1 MNKEINSHRVFE
13 SNSSSFTT
21 DSDIDLPKQNF
32 SAILNNPLSKNYL
45 SKLKQKI
52 KKPIVIPKNEF
63 KKEILKFSIID
74 IFQNDNLSD
83 NNISIKKEKEKEEQ
97 NKKHKKKKSV
107 KEKNDKSTTSSED
120 SSINQKTFQIK
131 DYINKNYDDYLK
143 ILNHDY
149 SSFHYNHYN
158 RMIFENNTLQEIKEE
173 MSSKNYISNS
183 EHVFDKIEPRFLVDE
198 RIYKLDEKLLQLSP
212 SELQFNICK
221 LIEQTGIIEIEL
233 ERINEYNY
241 KIRNYINNLEP
252 NLYKNITSF
261 YEIVKFLKVKNQ
273 SIKKNYILVSSK
285 LILKKNKQA
294 KLKKMKFIL
303 EQIKEFNDIYNNRE
317 INNLDKASKIIES
330 IPKLNIIKELRNN
343 IDLLIASKNDSLVEE
358 IEKLISD
365 SLNNLFTISE
375 ENNMNKGEYYKIDD
389 KLFSEINEFKINMK
403 PNLTLKINEINNI
416 SDIQEK
422 FFTASFSQYIKNKLL
437 ERFVEFNCDTLKSNI
452 LKILS
457 LKNKNEI
464 LYIFYLS
471 QFCQNEF
478 ELMKKIFNKNEN
490 NEFFNTLKTK
500 LIDNFTSIISQH
512 IKVIFD
518 EIKNYLNNVTEFL
531 VKNHLI
537 KEIFNNSI
545 LKNNLNIS
553 QRIEEYEE
561 KYIIEYSKEKENK
574 LIEGIK
580 FDNFIPLDNVPYTYQ
595 IYINKINDFNI
606 LKVGSYENTIKFFE
620 ITIDKEKENEKLSS
634 LQLPNNSQIKII
646 PTSFEIITY
655 TFETLKMLSSFS
667 INNYSKILISLSSI
681 LKLYAQ
687 LNKIIVIESK
697 GHLVSITQNE
707 ISICYYN
714 YILIQ
719 QLITIMYNNDTNK
732 FLNQFSGG
740 IFDKLY
746 NEINIIIVENEKS
759 LKIKIDQL
767 TQQSLQE
774 CIHNFV
780 KIISGKNYPIVN
792 NPELPIN
799 EFALSLIKIVKAIYR
814 ATINSFG
821 KEYIKEMLKKNLEN
835 FVNDIENKINNIIID
850 GDDEKKQFKKD
861 FVFIKKNID
870 NNIDDLNLENFK
882 NKITII
888 SKKFFPKE
896 KKKNKKHKEKGEE
909 KEDDK

>member
-1 MNKEINSHRVFE
+1 MNKEINSHRLIE

-173 MSSKNYISNS
+173 MSSKNYITNS

-261 YEIVKFLKVKNQ
+261 YEIVKILKVKNQ

-422 FFTASFSQYIKNKLL
+422 FFTASFSKYIKNKLL

-646 PTSFEIITY
+646 QTSFEIITY

>member
-83 NNISIKKEKEKEEQ
+83 NNITIKKEKEKEEQ

>member
-1 MNKEINSHRVFE
+1 MNKEINSHRVID
-13 SNSSSFTT
+13 SNSSSFNT

-52 KKPIVIPKNEF
+52 KKPKIIPKNEF
-63 KKEILKFSIID
+63 KKETLKFSIID
-74 IFQNDNLSD
+74 IFQNDNLIEYFS
-83 NNISIKKEKEKEEQ
+83 NKNEKEIEKKEQ

-107 KEKNDKSTTSSED
+107 KDKNDKSTTSSED
-120 SSINQKTFQIK
+120 STINQKTFQIK

-143 ILNHDY
+143 ILHHDY

-158 RMIFENNTLQEIKEE
+158 RMIYGNNYLQEIKEE
-173 MSSKNYISNS
+173 MNSKNYISNS
-183 EHVFDKIEPRFLVDE
+183 DHAFDKIEPRFLVDE

-241 KIRNYINNLEP
+241 KIRNYINNIQP
-252 NLYKNITSF
+252 NLYNNISSF
-261 YEIVKFLKVKNQ
+261 YEIVKDLKVKSQ
-273 SIKKNYILVSSK
+273 SIKKNFILVSSK
-285 LILKKNKQA
+285 LMLKKNKQV

-303 EQIKEFNDIYNNRE
+303 EQIKEFNNIYNNKE
-317 INNLDKASKIIES
+317 INNLDKASNIIES
-330 IPKLNIIKELRNN
+330 IPKLDVVKELRNN

-365 SLNNLFTISE
+365 SFNNLFTISE
-375 ENNMNKGEYYKIDD
+375 ENNMNKGEYYKMDN
-389 KLFSEINEFKINMK
+389 KLFTEIIDFRKNLKN
-403 PNLTLKINEINNI
+403 NLTLKINEISNI
-416 SDIQEK
+416 KDIQEK

-437 ERFVEFNCDTLKSNI
+437 ERFIEFNCDTLKSNI

-464 LYIFYLS
+464 LYVFYLQ
-471 QFCQNEF
+471 QFCQNQY
-478 ELMKKIFNKNEN
+478 ELMNRIFNKNDN
-490 NEFFNTLKTK
+490 NEFFNILKPK
-500 LIDNFTSIISQH
+500 LIEKFTLIISQH
-512 IKVIFD
+512 INVIFD

-553 QRIEEYEE
+553 QKIEEYEE
-561 KYIIEYSKEKENK
+561 KFILEYSKVKENK
-574 LIEGIK
+574 LKEGIK

-606 LKVGSYENTIKFFE
+606 LKVGSYENNIQFFE
-620 ITIDKEKENEKLSS
+620 ITINKDKENEKLSS
-634 LQLPNNSQIKII
+634 IQLPNNSQIKLI

-667 INNYSKILISLSSI
+667 INNYSKILISLSS
-681 LKLYAQ
+681 LYKLYAQ
-687 LNKIIVIESK
+687 LNKEIIIESK
-697 GHLVSITQNE
+697 GHLISITQNE

-719 QLITIMYNNDTNK
+719 QLITIIYNNDTNK

-746 NEINIIIVENEKS
+746 NELTIIIVENEKS
-759 LKIKIDQL
+759 LKNKINQL

-774 CIHNFV
+774 CIHKFI
-780 KIISGKNYPIVN
+780 KIINGKNYPIVN

-821 KEYIKEMLKKNLEN
+821 KEYIKDMLKKNLES
-835 FVNDIENKINNIIID
+835 FVNEIENKINDIIIE

-896 KKKNKKHKEKGEE
+896 KKKNKKNKE
-909 KEDDK
+909 KEDEK

>member
-1 MNKEINSHRVFE
+1 
-13 SNSSSFTT
+13 
-21 DSDIDLPKQNF
+21 
-32 SAILNNPLSKNYL
+32 
-45 SKLKQKI
+45 
-52 KKPIVIPKNEF
+52 
-63 KKEILKFSIID
+63 
-74 IFQNDNLSD
+74 
-83 NNISIKKEKEKEEQ
+83 
-97 NKKHKKKKSV
+97 
-107 KEKNDKSTTSSED
+107 
-120 SSINQKTFQIK
+120 
-131 DYINKNYDDYLK
+131 
-143 ILNHDY
+143 
-149 SSFHYNHYN
+149 
-158 RMIFENNTLQEIKEE
+158 
-173 MSSKNYISNS
+173 
-183 EHVFDKIEPRFLVDE
+183 
-198 RIYKLDEKLLQLSP
+198 
-212 SELQFNICK
+212 
-221 LIEQTGIIEIEL
+221 
-233 ERINEYNY
+233 
-241 KIRNYINNLEP
+241 
-252 NLYKNITSF
+252 
-261 YEIVKFLKVKNQ
+261 
-273 SIKKNYILVSSK
+273 
-285 LILKKNKQA
+285 
-294 KLKKMKFIL
+294 MKFIL

-437 ERFVEFNCDTLKSNI
+437 ERFVEFNCDILKSNI

-646 PTSFEIITY
+646 QTSFEIITY

-896 KKKNKKHKEKGEE
+896 KKKNKKHKGEE

>member
-1 MNKEINSHRVFE
+1 MNKEINSHRVID
-13 SNSSSFTT
+13 SNSSSFNT

-52 KKPIVIPKNEF
+52 KKPKIIPKNEF
-63 KKEILKFSIID
+63 KKETLKFSIID
-74 IFQNDNLSD
+74 IFQNDNLIEYFS
-83 NNISIKKEKEKEEQ
+83 NKNEKEIEKKEQ

-107 KEKNDKSTTSSED
+107 KDKNDKSTTSSED
-120 SSINQKTFQIK
+120 STINQKTFQIK

-143 ILNHDY
+143 ILHHDY

-158 RMIFENNTLQEIKEE
+158 RMIYGNNYLQEIKEE
-173 MSSKNYISNS
+173 MNSKNYISNS
-183 EHVFDKIEPRFLVDE
+183 DHAFDKIEPRFLVDE

-212 SELQFNICK
+212 SELQFNISK

-241 KIRNYINNLEP
+241 KIRNYINNIQP
-252 NLYKNITSF
+252 NLYNNISSF
-261 YEIVKFLKVKNQ
+261 YEIVKDLKVKSQ
-273 SIKKNYILVSSK
+273 SIKKNFILVSSK
-285 LILKKNKQA
+285 LMLKKNKQV

-303 EQIKEFNDIYNNRE
+303 EQIKEFNNIYNNKE
-317 INNLDKASKIIES
+317 INNLDKASNIIES
-330 IPKLNIIKELRNN
+330 IPKLDIVKELRNK

-365 SLNNLFTISE
+365 SFNNLFTISE
-375 ENNMNKGEYYKIDD
+375 ENNMNKGEYYKMDN
-389 KLFSEINEFKINMK
+389 KLFTEIIDFRKNLKN
-403 PNLTLKINEINNI
+403 NLTLKINEISNI
-416 SDIQEK
+416 KDIQEK

-437 ERFVEFNCDTLKSNI
+437 ERFIEFNCDTLKSNI

-464 LYIFYLS
+464 LYVFYLQ
-471 QFCQNEF
+471 QFCQNQY
-478 ELMKKIFNKNEN
+478 ELMNRIFNKNDN
-490 NEFFNTLKTK
+490 NEFFNILKPK
-500 LIDNFTSIISQH
+500 LIEKFTLIISQH
-512 IKVIFD
+512 INVIFD

-553 QRIEEYEE
+553 QKIEEYEE
-561 KYIIEYSKEKENK
+561 KFILEYSKVKENK
-574 LIEGIK
+574 LKEGIK

-606 LKVGSYENTIKFFE
+606 LKVGSYENNIQFFE
-620 ITIDKEKENEKLSS
+620 ITINKDKENEKLSS
-634 LQLPNNSQIKII
+634 IQLPNNSQIKLI

-667 INNYSKILISLSSI
+667 INNYSKILISLSS
-681 LKLYAQ
+681 LYKLYAQ
-687 LNKIIVIESK
+687 LNKEIIIESK
-697 GHLVSITQNE
+697 GHLISITQNE

-719 QLITIMYNNDTNK
+719 QLITIIYNNDTNK

-746 NEINIIIVENEKS
+746 NELTIIIVENEKS
-759 LKIKIDQL
+759 LKNKINQL

-774 CIHNFV
+774 CIHKFI
-780 KIISGKNYPIVN
+780 KIINGKNYPIVN

-821 KEYIKEMLKKNLEN
+821 KEYIKDMLKKNLES
-835 FVNDIENKINNIIID
+835 FVNEIENKINDIIIE

-896 KKKNKKHKEKGEE
+896 KKKNKKNKE
-909 KEDDK
+909 KEDEK

>member
-457 LKNKNEI
+457 IKNKNEI

-471 QFCQNEF
+471 QFCQNEI
-478 ELMKKIFNKNEN
+478 ELMKKIFNKNDN

-799 EFALSLIKIVKAIYR
+799 QFALSLIKIVKAIYR

>member
-457 LKNKNEI
+457 IKNKNEI

-471 QFCQNEF
+471 QFCQNEI
-478 ELMKKIFNKNEN
+478 ELMKKIFNKNDN

>member
-457 LKNKNEI
+457 IKNKNEI

>member
-83 NNISIKKEKEKEEQ
+83 NNITIKKEKEKEEQ

-261 YEIVKFLKVKNQ
+261 YEIVKILKVKNQ

-422 FFTASFSQYIKNKLL
+422 FFTASFSKYIKNKLL

-646 PTSFEIITY
+646 QTSFEIITY

>member
-1 MNKEINSHRVFE
+1 MNKEINSHRVID
-13 SNSSSFTT
+13 SNSSSFNT

-52 KKPIVIPKNEF
+52 KKPKIIPKNEF
-63 KKEILKFSIID
+63 KKETLKFSIID
-74 IFQNDNLSD
+74 IFQNDNLIEYFS
-83 NNISIKKEKEKEEQ
+83 NKNEKEIEKKEQ

-107 KEKNDKSTTSSED
+107 KDKNDKSTTSSED
-120 SSINQKTFQIK
+120 STINQKTFQIK

-143 ILNHDY
+143 ILHHDY

-158 RMIFENNTLQEIKEE
+158 RMIYGNNYLQEIKEE
-173 MSSKNYISNS
+173 MNSKNYISNS
-183 EHVFDKIEPRFLVDE
+183 DHAFDKIEPRFLVDE

-212 SELQFNICK
+212 SELQFNISK

-241 KIRNYINNLEP
+241 KIRNYINNIQP
-252 NLYKNITSF
+252 NLYNNISSF
-261 YEIVKFLKVKNQ
+261 YEIVKDLKVKSQ
-273 SIKKNYILVSSK
+273 SIKKNFILVSSK
-285 LILKKNKQA
+285 LMLKKNKQV

-303 EQIKEFNDIYNNRE
+303 EQIKEFNNIYNNKE
-317 INNLDKASKIIES
+317 INNLDKASNIIES
-330 IPKLNIIKELRNN
+330 IPKLDVVKELRNK

-365 SLNNLFTISE
+365 SFNNLFTISE
-375 ENNMNKGEYYKIDD
+375 ENNMNKGEYYKMDN
-389 KLFSEINEFKINMK
+389 KLFTEIIDFRKNLKN
-403 PNLTLKINEINNI
+403 NLTLKINEISNI
-416 SDIQEK
+416 KDIQEK

-437 ERFVEFNCDTLKSNI
+437 ERFIEFNCDTLKSNI

-464 LYIFYLS
+464 LYVFYLQ
-471 QFCQNEF
+471 QFCQNQY
-478 ELMKKIFNKNEN
+478 ELMNRIFNKNDN
-490 NEFFNTLKTK
+490 NEFFNILKPK
-500 LIDNFTSIISQH
+500 LIEKFTLIISQH
-512 IKVIFD
+512 INVIFD

-553 QRIEEYEE
+553 QKIEEYEE
-561 KYIIEYSKEKENK
+561 KFILEYSKVKENK
-574 LIEGIK
+574 LKEGIK

-606 LKVGSYENTIKFFE
+606 LKVGSYENNIQFFE
-620 ITIDKEKENEKLSS
+620 ITINKDKENEKLSS
-634 LQLPNNSQIKII
+634 IQLPNNSQIKLI

-667 INNYSKILISLSSI
+667 INNYSKILISLSS
-681 LKLYAQ
+681 LYKLYAQ
-687 LNKIIVIESK
+687 LNKEIIIESK
-697 GHLVSITQNE
+697 GHLISITQNE

-719 QLITIMYNNDTNK
+719 QLITIIYNNDTNK

-746 NEINIIIVENEKS
+746 NELTIIIVENEKS
-759 LKIKIDQL
+759 LKNKINQL

-774 CIHNFV
+774 CIHKFI
-780 KIISGKNYPIVN
+780 KIINGKNYPIVN

-821 KEYIKEMLKKNLEN
+821 KEYIKDMLKKNLES
-835 FVNDIENKINNIIID
+835 FVNEIENKINDIIIE

-896 KKKNKKHKEKGEE
+896 KKKNKKNKE
-909 KEDDK
+909 KEDEK